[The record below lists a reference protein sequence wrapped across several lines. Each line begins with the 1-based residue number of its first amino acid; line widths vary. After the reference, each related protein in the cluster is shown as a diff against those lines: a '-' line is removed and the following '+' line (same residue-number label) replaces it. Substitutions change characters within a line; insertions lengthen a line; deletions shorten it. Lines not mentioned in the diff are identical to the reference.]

1 MLEIRTFTGT
11 AEELAHFVVGVW
23 GAAYAGRMAFPLWS
37 APYLDWQLRLGDEK
51 TRPLQ
56 LAAYRDGKLVG
67 TLLATSQRFRTP
79 AGVVEGWHG
88 SWLSVLSDERGSG
101 IVKQLA
107 QERIRRT
114 ADSGGR
120 LIVSYR
126 YVGSRHSLA
135 ERPVRGKNSPG
146 KVFAGKV
153 GFWARVLD
161 SRKAAAWNVNFLE
174 AQLTAWSRPLT
185 PAPHVGKGAA
195 SIRACRA
202 SDIPTC
208 VAVMQSET
216 AGLPLAVDWDAATL
230 SHQLLGS
237 PLAHT
242 VVAEVDG
249 QVTGLVNYHI
259 LPFLGRTTELVG
271 IIDLIAVR
279 GLPGRDQLRLM
290 NTALDA
296 MKNAGAVLAMKLRCG
311 DAPWSLMLKSHFV
324 PRLPDSHLVLQ
335 WIGDAVPVPVQQGTH
350 LLWR

>member
-1 MLEIRTFTGT
+1 MLEIRTFDGT
-11 AEELAHFVVGVW
+11 AEELATFVVGVW
-23 GAAYAGRMAFPLWS
+23 QAAYGGRMAFPMWS

-56 LAAYRDGKLVG
+56 LAAYRDGRLVG

-79 AGVVEGWHG
+79 AGVIDGWHG
-88 SWLSVLSDERGSG
+88 SWLSVFADERGSG

-107 QERIRRT
+107 QERLRRT
-114 ADSGGR
+114 AEAGGK

-126 YVGSRHSLA
+126 FVGSRHSLA
-135 ERPVRGKNSPG
+135 ERPVRGKTSPG

-161 SRKAAAWNVNFLE
+161 SRKAAAWNVNFVE
-174 AQLTAWSRPLT
+174 AQLTAWSRLLT
-185 PAPHVGKGAA
+185 PSPHVGKGAA
-195 SIRACRA
+195 TIRACRA
-202 SDIPTC
+202 DDLPGC
-208 VAVMQSET
+208 VEVMQTET
-216 AGLPLAVDWDAATL
+216 AKLPLAVDWDAATL

-237 PLAHT
+237 TLAKT

-249 QVTGLVNYHI
+249 KVRGLVNYHV

-279 GLPGRDQLRLM
+279 GLAARDQLWLI
-290 NTALDA
+290 NTALGE
-296 MKNAGAVLAMKLRCG
+296 MQRAGAVLAMKLRCG

-335 WIGDAVPVPVQQGTH
+335 WIGDAVDVPVGQGTH